1 MLNLKYCSYDIV
13 FQEVPNETT
22 LVFNISGCPH
32 KCEGCHSKYLWDYVG
47 KYVKEDYLKI
57 IDRYNTFIT
66 CVCFMGGDQNIEEL
80 YLFIK
85 SIKEKYPNLKTC
97 IYSGLQSITSFSEI
111 ISDNLIDYLKIGPY
125 VKSLGG
131 LDSCETNQKMYKIHG
146 NDMTDITYLF
156 RKKG

>member
-85 SIKEKYPNLKTC
+85 SIKEKYPNLKT
-97 IYSGLQSITSFSEI
+97 
-111 ISDNLIDYLKIGPY
+111 
-125 VKSLGG
+125 
-131 LDSCETNQKMYKIHG
+131 
-146 NDMTDITYLF
+146 
-156 RKKG
+156 